1 MFANVF
7 DYLGL
12 DHYFTKMAMDIYE
25 RTKVIL
31 NDTEENHK
39 TKWTLENIQA
49 RLLLHPGLKTTV
61 IYILITLP
69 IHRGS

>member
-31 NDTEENHK
+31 NDTGK
-39 TKWTLENIQA
+39 SQDKMDT
-49 RLLLHPGLKTTV
+49 
-61 IYILITLP
+61 
-69 IHRGS
+69 